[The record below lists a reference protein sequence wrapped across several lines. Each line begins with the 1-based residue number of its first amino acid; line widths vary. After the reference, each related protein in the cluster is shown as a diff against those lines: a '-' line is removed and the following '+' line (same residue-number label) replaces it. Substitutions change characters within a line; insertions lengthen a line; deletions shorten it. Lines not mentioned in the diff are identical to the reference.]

1 MAQAGAKK
9 TIRQLREE
17 RDWSQL
23 DLAIRLGV
31 NPSNITRWER
41 GVAVPR
47 RRNLSSLA
55 SVFGVNVQD
64 IAFLEAEQR
73 SQETP

>member
-23 DLAIRLGV
+23 DLTIRLGV
-31 NPSNITRWER
+31 NSSNITRWER
-41 GVAVPR
+41 GLAVPR
-47 RRNLSSLA
+47 HRNLSSLA
-55 SVFGVNVQD
+55 SVFGVGVQD
-64 IAFLEAEQR
+64 IALVEAEHHR
-73 SQETP
+73 HDAP